1 MKSILSKIILATF
14 LAVSFVSCMNDY
26 DDPSTESN
34 DVTSSVSV
42 GEVNATIGE
51 VKAKWCASSAG
62 ADFSRNAS
70 NFFSKVNE
78 DVVIEGVVVA
88 NDISG
93 NLYQTL
99 LLRNIN
105 SEANTDECIQLAV
118 KNTCLYPYFP
128 LGQRVKIN
136 LKGLYAGCYSK
147 VPKIGQP
154 YYTSNGNLAL
164 GPMLL
169 SMCKTNVELVGTPSK
184 EAPELI
190 PVDLTDAA
198 GEAWLRASANK
209 TYANTPMLATVR
221 GKIKEVQGDAANT
234 ADKGELSGEYE
245 PLPKIFAPEVLYDAG
260 YAVDRTI
267 QLQTNNSSVAIRT
280 STQNPIAFM
289 EIPTDVRSY
298 TGMLT
303 YYDLWQ
309 VQLRNLDDI
318 SEN

>member
-1 MKSILSKIILATF
+1 
-14 LAVSFVSCMNDY
+14 MNDY

-303 YYDLWQ
+303 YYDSWQ

>member
-1 MKSILSKIILATF
+1 MKHILSTTIIALISF
-14 LAVSFVSCMNDY
+14 VSFTSCMNDH
-26 DDPSTESN
+26 DDPAVEDSG
-34 DVTSSVSV
+34 VTSPTSV
-42 GEVNATIGE
+42 GEVNSTIGE
-51 VKAKWCASSAG
+51 VKARWCASSNG

-78 DVVIEGVVVA
+78 DVIIEGIVVA

-93 NLYQTL
+93 NLYQCV

-105 SEANTDECIQLAV
+105 AETGLDECIQLAI

-128 LGQRVKIN
+128 LGQRVKVN

-164 GPMLL
+164 GPVLL
-169 SMCKTNVELVGTPSK
+169 QACKTNVELVGKPNLD
-184 EAPELI
+184 APELI
-190 PVDLTDAA
+190 PVDLTTSE
-198 GEAWLRASANK
+198 GEAWLRASGNK

-221 GKIKEVQGDAANT
+221 GKIREVQGSAAEK

-267 QLQTNNSSVAIRT
+267 ELQSNNSVVSLRT
-280 STQNPIAFM
+280 STQNPIAF
-289 EIPTDVRSY
+289 EVIPTDTRSY

-303 YYDLWQ
+303 YYDSWQ
-309 VQLRNLDDI
+309 IQLRSLDDI
-318 SEN
+318 SKE